1 MRPLTPRRSPLPP
14 KPKLIILACLLG
26 TLLAVSGWLL
36 VLSQKVTRT
45 QPFASINALAARRL
59 LIDGPSQKIVLEKKE
74 DAWRLTAPVSDL
86 ADPEPVEDIIA
97 GLRGLTVGL
106 EMSRDA
112 SSYSDFEITESSAT
126 RVRLFAGE
134 SAASAVDVYFGK
146 EALGYDSLYMRSA
159 RDQAVHLTTGLGS
172 YRLRRSA
179 DELRQRRLII
189 LDKDAWQKIRLTG
202 TRTLEL
208 LKSSSSWSAA
218 GRSVTHNWEALL
230 NRLAGLRAAEF
241 ASGSETPAATGLE
254 KPSLTVEMSSAL
266 RAERLIIGK
275 ARAEKKGPALYH
287 YARVEGRPA
296 VLIGS
301 ADADALIREA
311 R

>member
-1 MRPLTPRRSPLPP
+1 M
-14 KPKLIILACLLG
+14 ACLLG
-26 TLLAVSGWLL
+26 ALLAASGWLL

-45 QPFASINALAARRL
+45 QPFAHINAVAVRRL
-59 LIDGPSQKIVLEKKE
+59 LIDGPSQKIALEKNE
-74 DAWRLTAPVSDL
+74 DAWRLTAPISDL

-97 GLRGLTVGL
+97 GLNGLTVGL
-106 EMSRDA
+106 EISRDA

-146 EALGYDSLYMRSA
+146 EALGYDSLYMRTA
-159 RDQAVHLTTGLGS
+159 RDNPVHLTTGLGS
-172 YRLRRSA
+172 YRLRRSV

-189 LDKDAWQKIRLTG
+189 LDKDAWRKVRLTG
-202 TRTLEL
+202 TKTLEL
-208 LKSSSSWSAA
+208 LKSSSSWTAA
-218 GRSVTHNWEALL
+218 GRANASDAWEALL
-230 NRLAGLRAAEF
+230 NRIAGLRVAEF
-241 ASGSETPAATGLE
+241 ASGSETPAATGLV
-254 KPSLTVEMSSAL
+254 KPSLTVEVSSAL
-266 RAERLIIGK
+266 RAERLVVGK

-296 VLIGS
+296 VLISS